1 MHSSQQEL
9 RQAAT
14 QAFMEALDQLDQRL
28 HIPEA
33 NNHPSNEQSQG
44 EQSQGTQSISSAPK
58 AGAPN
63 PYSAAITVQALEEAV
78 ADIDQFTRTRGQ

>member
-1 MHSSQQEL
+1 MHSNQQEL

-14 QAFMEALDQLDQRL
+14 RAFMEALDQLDQRL

-33 NNHPSNEQSQG
+33 DDQPSNPPPQV
-44 EQSQGTQSISSAPK
+44 TQSISSAPT
-58 AGAPN
+58 AGAPTRH
-63 PYSAAITVQALEEAV
+63 SAAITVQELEDAV

>member
-28 HIPEA
+28 HMPEA
-33 NNHPSNEQSQG
+33 NDQPSN
-44 EQSQGTQSISSAPK
+44 EQSQGTQSISSTPK

-63 PYSAAITVQALEEAV
+63 PHRAAITVQELEDAV
-78 ADIDQFTRTRGQ
+78 ADIEQFTRTRGQ